1 MERGGL
7 GAAAAK
13 ICREIER
20 VFARAEGQGFD
31 PASIMV
37 KEILKTGKGGGRVV
51 VHGVGREGLMMK
63 GLCMRLFH
71 LGLNTSCV
79 GDMTAPAVARGDLLI
94 GSAGPGSFSTVEA
107 IFRQAKEAGAKVLL
121 LTAHPEGSAAQFAD
135 SVAIVPAQTMG
146 NDHNTAAP
154 SASILPMGSLYEG
167 ALFILFEIVILRLS
181 SALGRTAEA
190 MRSMHTNL
198 E

>member
-1 MERGGL
+1 MEKEGL
-7 GAAAAK
+7 GAAAGK
-13 ICREIER
+13 ICREMEL
-20 VFARAEGQGFD
+20 VFAKAEEQGID
-31 PASIMV
+31 PASVMV
-37 KEILKTGKGGGRVV
+37 EEIVNTAKGGGRVV

-71 LGLNTSCV
+71 LGINTSCV
-79 GDMTAPAVARGDLLI
+79 GDMTAPAVSRGDLVI
-94 GSAGPGSFSTVEA
+94 GSAGPGGFSTVEA
-107 IFRQAKEAGAKVLL
+107 IFRQAKGAGARILL
-121 LTAHPEGSAAQFAD
+121 LTARPEGSASQFAHIV
-135 SVAIVPAQTMG
+135 VAVPAQTMAV
-146 NDHNTAAP
+146 DHNTAAP